1 MPGSFVCRSG
11 LVRALLLEAVAAVN
25 RLVVARLERHFG
37 RTSAAA
43 ACRAEHLALTAA
55 ETTTAA
61 AAVAA
66 AACST
71 AGLASLTA
79 IGAAIRFVLEAFLSI
94 EFLLTG
100 SKCKL
105 CAAIDARK

>member
-1 MPGSFVCRSG
+1 LPGSFVCGSD

-25 RLVVARLERHFG
+25 RLVAARLERHFG

-43 ACRAEHLALTAA
+43 ACRAEHLALSAA
-55 ETTTAA
+55 ESAA
-61 AAVAA
+61 ATAIA

-71 AGLASLTA
+71 AGLTSLTA
-79 IGAAIRFVLEAFLSI
+79 IGAAIWFVLEAFLSI

-105 CAAIDARK
+105 RAAIDARK

>member
-1 MPGSFVCRSG
+1 VGG

-25 RLVVARLERHFG
+25 RLVAARLERHFG

-55 ETTTAA
+55 ETAA
-61 AAVAA
+61 AAAAAAIA

-71 AGLASLTA
+71 AGLTSLTA
-79 IGAAIRFVLEAFLSI
+79 IGAAIWFVLEAFLSI

>member
-1 MPGSFVCRSG
+1 
-11 LVRALLLEAVAAVN
+11 LEAVAAVN
-25 RLVVARLERHFG
+25 RLVAARLERHFG

-43 ACRAEHLALTAA
+43 ACRAEHLALSTA
-55 ETTTAA
+55 ETATAA
-61 AAVAA
+61 AAIA

-71 AGLASLTA
+71 AGLTSLTA
-79 IGAAIRFVLEAFLSI
+79 IGAAIWFVLEAFLSI

>member
-1 MPGSFVCRSG
+1 MSVD

-25 RLVVARLERHFG
+25 RLVAARLERHFG

-55 ETTTAA
+55 ETATAA
-61 AAVAA
+61 PAIA

-71 AGLASLTA
+71 AGLTSLTA
-79 IGAAIRFVLEAFLSI
+79 IGAAIWFVLEAFLSI

-105 CAAIDARK
+105 RAAIDARK